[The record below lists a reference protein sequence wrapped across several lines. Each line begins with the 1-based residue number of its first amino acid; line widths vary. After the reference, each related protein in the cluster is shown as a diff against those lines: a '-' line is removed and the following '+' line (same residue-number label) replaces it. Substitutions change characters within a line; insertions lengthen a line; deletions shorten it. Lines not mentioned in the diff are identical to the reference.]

1 MKKATFSLILISVLL
16 MLFYGCSGGSSG
28 GSNNSKGVAAVN
40 NAPIANAGSDQTA
53 QIGDQVTLDG
63 GGSSDED
70 GDYPLTYE
78 WQIISVP
85 EGGAA
90 NLSEI
95 VSAGGSDGS
104 QISITADFPGD
115 YEIQLVVTD
124 SKGLASKPDLVLVD
138 INAPPVA
145 NAGPDQTAQ
154 IGDQVTLD
162 GGGSSDEDGDILT
175 YSWALTVPHG
185 SSASLSDS
193 EAVNPTF
200 VVDVSGTYIAQLI
213 VNDGMVDSTPDTV
226 TINWENSPPV
236 ADAGTDQTAKVG
248 DLVTLF
254 GGASSD
260 VDGDS
265 LSFFW
270 TLITVPDGSSVLLSD
285 PATVNPSFVVDVS
298 GTYVAELI
306 VNDGK
311 VDSAPDTVTIN
322 WENSPPVA
330 VAGPD
335 QAFSSVGT
343 TIHLDGSQS
352 HDPDG
357 DPLTYAWHIISKP
370 PTSSTTL
377 SDNATVNPI
386 FVADSLGTYIV
397 QLIVTDDLGDSSE
410 PAQVIVTSGNVRPVA
425 NAGLVTMLITIRL
438 PIAGILSPSQK
449 EAQPS

>member
-1 MKKATFSLILISVLL
+1 MHYSKRRFFMKKATFSLILISVLL

-162 GGGSSDEDGDILT
+162 GGGSSDGKQR
-175 YSWALTVPHG
+175 
-185 SSASLSDS
+185 
-193 EAVNPTF
+193 
-200 VVDVSGTYIAQLI
+200 IAI
-213 VNDGMVDSTPDTV
+213 
-226 TINWENSPPV
+226 
-236 ADAGTDQTAKVG
+236 
-248 DLVTLF
+248 
-254 GGASSD
+254 
-260 VDGDS
+260 
-265 LSFFW
+265 
-270 TLITVPDGSSVLLSD
+270 
-285 PATVNPSFVVDVS
+285 
-298 GTYVAELI
+298 
-306 VNDGK
+306 
-311 VDSAPDTVTIN
+311 
-322 WENSPPVA
+322 
-330 VAGPD
+330 
-335 QAFSSVGT
+335 
-343 TIHLDGSQS
+343 
-352 HDPDG
+352 
-357 DPLTYAWHIISKP
+357 
-370 PTSSTTL
+370 
-377 SDNATVNPI
+377 
-386 FVADSLGTYIV
+386 
-397 QLIVTDDLGDSSE
+397 
-410 PAQVIVTSGNVRPVA
+410 
-425 NAGLVTMLITIRL
+425 
-438 PIAGILSPSQK
+438 
-449 EAQPS
+449 